1 MTMSSVT
8 IRIDRDTKEQ
18 ASAVAEKLGTDLSAA
33 TRMFYKQMIRE
44 QGIPVNLH
52 LGNVPNDETRKAIDE
67 GRTLLAEN
75 TQAPSSPD
83 ELFDSLGI

>member
-1 MTMSSVT
+1 MGMSSVT
-8 IRIDRDTKEQ
+8 IRIDRETKEQ
-18 ASAVAEKLGTDLSAA
+18 AAAVAEKLGTDLSAA

-52 LGNVPNDETRKAIDE
+52 LNNIPNEETAEAIRE
-67 GRTLLAEN
+67 GRALLGDSTPGNSNA
-75 TQAPSSPD
+75 Q